1 MTTDRMLFY
10 GIVACLAAPAN
21 DTGKT
26 LHLVVHALKAPAPY
40 KTKHETI
47 NDGE

>member
-10 GIVACLAAPAN
+10 GIVGCLAAPAN

-26 LHLVVHALKAPAPY
+26 LHLLVHARKAPAPY